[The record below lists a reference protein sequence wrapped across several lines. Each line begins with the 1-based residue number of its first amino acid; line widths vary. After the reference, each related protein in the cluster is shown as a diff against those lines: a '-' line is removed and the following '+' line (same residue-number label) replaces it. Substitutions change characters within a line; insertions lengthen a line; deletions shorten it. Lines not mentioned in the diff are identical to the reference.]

1 MDLTFTWRGE
11 FTNAAVNTLHAEAFG
26 TEVFSDDEWDWQRL
40 VTAHSLGWV
49 TARDA
54 HGLVGFVNVLWDGLA
69 HAWLQDVMVAR
80 RRRHQ
85 GVGRAVVDVAET
97 NVRAAGCEWLHV
109 DFTPD
114 LAPFYLS
121 ACGFEPAQ
129 AGVMRL

>member
-1 MDLTFTWRGE
+1 MDLAHTWRGE
-11 FTNAAVNTLHAEAFG
+11 FTNAEVNALHAEAFG
-26 TEVFSDDEWDWQRL
+26 TEVFSDDVWDWRRL
-40 VTAHSLGWV
+40 VTTHSLGWV

-54 HGLVGFVNVLWDGLA
+54 HGLVGFVNVLWDGLT

-80 RRRHQ
+80 RLRHQ
-85 GVGRAVVDVAET
+85 GVGRTVVDAAVT

-129 AGVMRL
+129 AGVLRL